1 MSYYQFNRNEIL
13 QKAKKNYSKEKDAK
27 YYLRNKE
34 AIKKDKK
41 KIGTKIWKTK
51 KNKQKNN
58 IEKII
63 TGNSELIKM
72 NYCCKK
78 QNKVKK
84 WLITTAWKK
93 KFRLLRL
100 LKICEKGRKDH
111 IFVSFRMFSFH
122 GNIIFSELSL
132 KWKGKKAACF
142 RKCVF

>member
-41 KIGTKIWKTK
+41 KKKICKKIWKTK

-93 KFRLLRL
+93 KFRLL
-100 LKICEKGRKDH
+100 KICEKGRKDH

-132 KWKGKKAACF
+132 KWNGKKAVSF

>member
-1 MSYYQFNRNEIL
+1 MSYYQFNENEIL

-78 QNKVKK
+78 QNKVK
-84 WLITTAWKK
+84 ITINYHCMKKEISSSENLWKRQK
-93 KFRLLRL
+93 RSYFR
-100 LKICEKGRKDH
+100 
-111 IFVSFRMFSFH
+111 
-122 GNIIFSELSL
+122 
-132 KWKGKKAACF
+132 
-142 RKCVF
+142 